1 MEAPNGL
8 TRQVSGRTH
17 QSPSHYLSRLSP
29 LSETLWKNVKKLKPH
44 GIATAG
50 TESSA
55 WLTWKDLTVRVSNGR
70 GEIHPILENVSG
82 YAEPCYMTAIM
93 GPSGSGKSTLLDA
106 LAGTYLTTFNH
117 HSNY

>member
-1 MEAPNGL
+1 M
-8 TRQVSGRTH
+8 TT
-17 QSPSHYLSRLSP
+17 
-29 LSETLWKNVKKLKPH
+29 
-44 GIATAG
+44 G

-82 YAEPCYMTAIM
+82 YAEPCFMTAIM

-117 HSNY
+117 QSNY